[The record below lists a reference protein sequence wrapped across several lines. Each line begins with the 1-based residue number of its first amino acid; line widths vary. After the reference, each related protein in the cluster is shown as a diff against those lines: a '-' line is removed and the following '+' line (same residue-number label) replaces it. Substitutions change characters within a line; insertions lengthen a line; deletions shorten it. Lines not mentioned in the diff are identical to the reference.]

1 MVFYFIVQFVINT
14 LQQLLLSLKLTLGLA
29 LHVASQKNT
38 AASWIHLHGRRVFH
52 RGCKSNE
59 RGRTGS
65 KRGIYSTFSL
75 TIMFILLVFSTSSKL
90 YFFYLP
96 LFQLIILFPSLLSSN
111 WKYLPSR
118 ELVELSGL
126 GECVLKNSIYFNVH
140 LIVSSSL
147 HTVKELAYV
156 VMIFQFLFWYSE

>member
-1 MVFYFIVQFVINT
+1 MAEGYFT
-14 LQQLLLSLKLTLGLA
+14 E
-29 LHVASQKNT
+29 
-38 AASWIHLHGRRVFH
+38 AASLMREGGLDPREVFTAH
-52 RGCKSNE
+52 FLWPLCS
-59 RGRTGS
+59 
-65 KRGIYSTFSL
+65 FCWCL
-75 TIMFILLVFSTSSKL
+75 ILLASCP
-90 YFFYLP
+90 FFYLP

-156 VMIFQFLFWYSE
+156 VMIFQFLFWYSEYSAWIITSHFSHRGSKQGACFNFFEK